1 MDPTDLGRGKKNAQ
15 KWHAWIVFL
24 DESGLSQK
32 PPVRRTWAPRG
43 HTPVLRHAFN
53 WKKLSIC
60 SALAYRWDGRRTRL
74 LFSIV
79 SDSYT
84 DEKLIHFLTEL
95 RRDFRRRKL
104 IVVWDGL
111 PSHRSRRMKQYLDSK
126 RRWLTV
132 VRLPPYAP
140 DLNPVEFAWGNIQG
154 KELANLCSDD
164 LGGMVSGVRKGF
176 TRVCN
181 NKTLPNSFLRHA
193 GISLSEPVQYL
204 CKTQ

>member
-1 MDPTDLGRGKKNAQ
+1 MDSTNLGRGKKNA
-15 KWHAWIVFL
+15 KRWHAWIVFL

-43 HTPVLRHAFN
+43 QTPVLRHAFN

-60 SALAYRWDGRRTRL
+60 SALAFRWDGRRTRL

-79 SDSYT
+79 ADSFT
-84 DEKLIHFLTEL
+84 DAKLIHFLAEA
-95 RRDFRRRKL
+95 RKEFRRRRL

-111 PSHRSRRMKQYLDSK
+111 PSHRSRRMKQYLDTQ
-126 RRWLTV
+126 RHRLTV

-140 DLNPVEFAWGNIQG
+140 ELNPVEFAWGNIQG

-164 LGGMVSGVRKGF
+164 LGAMVGGVRDGF
-176 TRVCN
+176 ARVCK
-181 NKTLPNSFLRHA
+181 NKRLPQSFLQHA
-193 GISLSEPVQYL
+193 GLSFSEPVQRL
-204 CKTQ
+204 CKAQ

>member
-1 MDPTDLGRGKKNAQ
+1 MVPRDLGRGKKNAKKRQ
-15 KWHAWIVFL
+15 AWIVFL

-43 HTPVLRHAFN
+43 QTPVLRHAFN

-60 SALAYRWDGRRTRL
+60 SALAYRWDGRKIRL

-79 SDSYT
+79 ADSYT
-84 DEKLIHFLTEL
+84 DKKLIYFLAQARKEFRH
-95 RRDFRRRKL
+95 RRL
-104 IVVWDGL
+104 IIIWDGL
-111 PSHRSRRMKQYLDSK
+111 PSHRSRLMKQYLDTQ

-164 LGGMVSGVRKGF
+164 LGAMVSGVRKGF
-176 TRVCN
+176 ARVCK
-181 NKTLPNSFLRHA
+181 NKSLPQSFLQHA
-193 GISLSEPVQYL
+193 GISFSDKVQNL
-204 CKTQ
+204 CKAQ